1 MQLAKW
7 GNSLAVRIP
16 AKQVER
22 LDLKD
27 GDEVEVL
34 ETERGIEFR
43 KKLTREEAIKSLRKF
58 RGMMPAGYKFDRE
71 EANRRGPDDA
81 E

>member
-22 LDLKD
+22 LELKE
-27 GDEVEVL
+27 GDEVEVI

-43 KKLTREEAIKSLRKF
+43 KKLTREEAIRSLRKF
-58 RGMMPAGYKFDRE
+58 RGLMPADYKFKRE
-71 EANRRGPDDA
+71 DA
-81 E
+81 YDEE